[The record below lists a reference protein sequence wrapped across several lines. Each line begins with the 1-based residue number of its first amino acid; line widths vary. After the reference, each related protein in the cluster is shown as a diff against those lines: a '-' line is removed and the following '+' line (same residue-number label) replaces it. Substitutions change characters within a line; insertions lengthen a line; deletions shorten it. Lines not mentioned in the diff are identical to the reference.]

1 MSVTGRVGVNTLELD
16 KGYESFF
23 WGGGARIGSAVLATT
38 KIDCRESRLIS
49 FFAAF

>member
-23 WGGGARIGSAVLATT
+23 WGGGHESDRRSWQLPRSIAVNQ
-38 KIDCRESRLIS
+38 D
-49 FFAAF
+49 